1 MMVEK
6 FGKFFCWSKFIVV
19 FGVFFYDIGNMIYRM
34 FYYQFSVFFVELI
47 IDKFVREFEERD
59 FLFFKVLIFNVI
71 YIYDEYV
78 LCIIIEGF
86 LVMIVDGCDMEEGR
100 SRFVYKKDK
109 VDIYVVLVFVIKR
122 VEIKE
127 GNEEELILIEIWM
140 KYFVGIFQVDEILI
154 KKVKSL
160 FFSGKVR
167 FRIYIGVDGEIFEKV
182 V

>member
-1 MMVEK
+1 M
-6 FGKFFCWSKFIVV
+6 
-19 FGVFFYDIGNMIYRM
+19 
-34 FYYQFSVFFVELI
+34 ELI

-140 KYFVGIFQVDEILI
+140 KYFVGIF
-154 KKVKSL
+154 
-160 FFSGKVR
+160 
-167 FRIYIGVDGEIFEKV
+167 
-182 V
+182 